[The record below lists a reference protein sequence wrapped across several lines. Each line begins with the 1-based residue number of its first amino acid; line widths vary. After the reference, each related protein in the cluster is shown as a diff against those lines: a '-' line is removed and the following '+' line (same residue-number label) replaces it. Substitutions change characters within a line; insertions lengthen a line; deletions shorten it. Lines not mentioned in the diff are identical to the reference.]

1 MGTFENGIRQGKG
14 VLLTDNFKYEGQFNG
29 GKIDGYGKIVFLGSN
44 VLECEYEG
52 TFRQNNIEGNG
63 IMKWKNGNM
72 YQGEMKNGKMNGRG
86 RFIPKDGIPID
97 GVFKDNVKVNT

>member
-1 MGTFENGIRQGKG
+1 MGIGDWG
-14 VLLTDNFKYEGQFNG
+14 L
-29 GKIDGYGKIVFLGSN
+29 
-44 VLECEYEG
+44 
-52 TFRQNNIEGNG
+52 G